1 MEKVSL
7 ILKLFNPKVSNSLD
21 GAVQRIGLL
30 LLSYFCFTILYIF
43 VMALSIKI
51 EDNWGGEGGKWKWD
65 LKFKL

>member
-30 LLSYFCFTILYIF
+30 LLSYFLFYHILHIC
-43 VMALSIKI
+43 
-51 EDNWGGEGGKWKWD
+51 NG
-65 LKFKL
+65 LKY